1 MINALIWNLLAFLG
15 TLGLLVAIHEYGHFL
30 AARLCGVTVER
41 FALGFGPALWRRVDR
56 RGTEFVIAAIPLGGY
71 VKMLDE
77 RVQPVAAAC
86 RDQAFNNRPIWQR
99 SIIITAGPLANFLLA
114 FLAYWWIFLR
124 GVPVLP
130 PIVGVVLPQSVASLA
145 GVLPGMQITAV
156 GGLETPDWETVH
168 LRLAAQRGQA
178 QISVTVKPMKD
189 GPLEQQQLALQ
200 LGQVDWQP
208 QSTLE
213 SLGIIPKQPQVL
225 PIITTI
231 EPQSAAE
238 QANLQVGD
246 RITRIA
252 GQPLLQWQQLVTQV
266 RTHPQRPLSLE
277 IERAG
282 QLLVIT
288 LTPQSQRLSNGQ
300 RVGYA
305 GLAPKI
311 LPLTADSCV
320 QQRYSGLAAIMQA
333 AKKTWQMSRLT
344 VSLTGQL
351 LTGSVGLK
359 QLSGPIAIARGAGTA
374 AASGLL
380 CFLGFLA
387 LISINLGIVNLLPLP
402 VLDGGHMVFLLLE
415 ALHGRPVSERF
426 QEISYRLG
434 ILLLIVLTGV
444 ALFNDVMRS

>member
-99 SIIITAGPLANFLLA
+99 SIIVTAGPLANFLLA

-124 GVPVLP
+124 GVPMLP
-130 PIVGVVLPQSVASLA
+130 PVVGVVLPQSVASLA

-168 LRLAAQRGQA
+168 LRLAAQRHQA
-178 QISVTVKPMKD
+178 QIMVTVQPIK
-189 GPLEQQQLALQ
+189 GAPLEQQLALQ

-208 QSTLE
+208 QSTVE
-213 SLGIIPKQPQVL
+213 SLGIIPEQPQVL
-225 PIITTI
+225 PIITRI
-231 EPQSAAE
+231 EAQSAAE
-238 QANLQVGD
+238 QATLQVGD
-246 RITRIA
+246 RIVSVV
-252 GQPLLQWQQLVTQV
+252 GKPLMHWQQLVTQV
-266 RTHPQRPLSLE
+266 RAHPQRSLSLE

-282 QLLVIT
+282 QLLAIT
-288 LTPQSQRLSNGQ
+288 LTPQAQRLSNSQ
-300 RVGYA
+300 TVGYA
-305 GLAPKI
+305 GLAPTI
-311 LPLTADSCV
+311 LPLTADSCA
-320 QQRYSGLAAIMQA
+320 QQRYGGLAAFVQA
-333 AKKTWQMSRLT
+333 GKKTWQVSRLT
-344 VSLTGQL
+344 LSLTGQL

-359 QLSGPIAIARGAGTA
+359 QLSGPIAIAKGAGTA
-374 AASGLL
+374 AASGLM
-380 CFLGFLA
+380 CFLGFIA

-434 ILLLIVLTGV
+434 LLLLIVLTGV